1 MSAPKR
7 PKSKHRRPPKKDE
20 EQEDLFNKSLH
31 RIHANTADATDAEFE
46 EEVDLARPERRRWW
60 HGFWNFIVGL
70 SLLPFACILTSALFR
85 ALSKATAQQSG
96 IPFWMTHEF
105 LMFGVGGAAWLA
117 WTAISLCIWHEP
129 RPVRL
134 YVLGHEWTHAIASWL
149 FHGKVKDIH
158 VSRDGGYIVTD
169 KYNFYIAL
177 APYLWPIYSAIVL
190 IIWGIVGWFDVMPYQ
205 RECFLGALGFTWMFH
220 LTFTLWMLPKG
231 QTDFDGPGR
240 VFSFTL
246 IYLANVLL
254 LGLAIIPLAPEVTLA
269 SYWDALS
276 TSFLSFYHTAI
287 TVTAKILH
295 ALGILGQGHSQ

>member
-1 MSAPKR
+1 M
-7 PKSKHRRPPKKDE
+7 
-20 EQEDLFNKSLH
+20 FNKSLH
-31 RIHANTADATDAEFE
+31 RIHANTADATDAEFDE
-46 EEVDLARPERRRWW
+46 EENLARPERRRWW

-70 SLLPFACILTSALFR
+70 SLLPFACILTSALFH
-85 ALSKATAQQSG
+85 ALSNATKQEQA

-105 LMFGVGGAAWLA
+105 LMFGVGGAIWLA
-117 WTAISLCIWHEP
+117 WTVISLCIWHEP

-134 YVLGHEWTHAIASWL
+134 YVWGHEWTHAIAAML
-149 FHGKVKDIH
+149 FNGTVKDIH

-177 APYLWPIYSAIVL
+177 APYLWPIYSAVVL
-190 IIWGIVGWFDVMPYQ
+190 MIWAFVGWSQEALYY
-205 RECFLGALGFTWMFH
+205 REWFLGALGFTWMFH

-231 QTDFDGPGR
+231 QTDFHGPGR

-269 SYWDALS
+269 SYWDALT
-276 TSFLSFYHTAI
+276 TSFLSFYHTAGAVI
-287 TVTAKILH
+287 SKLMH
-295 ALGILGQGHSQ
+295 AVGLLSHSHYR